1 MAEVFVPL
9 NRFQSVVTNLT
20 GEEDEIYV
28 TPTGVSS
35 IVLSCQVTNNSLM
48 TQPVTM
54 LVTSNRELPIPSFEG
69 VYSGSGFIS
78 ASAGPFAI
86 NGIEVLDRFS
96 GSFDSSSVLLS
107 LNRQFIRKEAAAY
120 VSFQNNLSETP
131 FVFTSSRFEGYALD
145 LVDAI
150 AYDIANN
157 KKIRTDKAAKAYFS
171 KNGVNTI
178 KEIYTEEYS
187 SSLDT
192 IEYVNYLSQQIIKN
206 QSVTGSQFV
215 SRLYQ
220 TTVTQSFNSF
230 TPTNLEFSSSAYVIN
245 NLTNIVLNTIENPSL
260 VAQNPIQLVTNVTIP
275 SADSLSPVVSG
286 KLVLEEGYGFI
297 VSGSTDLTVILSLL
311 ESANE

>member
-1 MAEVFVPL
+1 MANVFVPL

-35 IVLSCQVTNNSLM
+35 IVLSAQITNNSLQ
-48 TQPVTM
+48 TQPVTI

-69 VYSGSGFIS
+69 VYSGSSFIS
-78 ASAGPFAI
+78 SSVGGF
-86 NGIEVLDRFS
+86 VTLDNFS
-96 GSFDSSSVLLS
+96 GSFDSASALLT
-107 LNRQFIRKEAAAY
+107 LNRQFIRKEIAAY
-120 VSFQNNLSETP
+120 ASFQNNLSETP
-131 FVFTSSRFEGYALD
+131 FVFTSSRFENYALD
-145 LVDAI
+145 LTDAI
-150 AYDIANN
+150 SYDINNN
-157 KKIRTDKAAKAYFS
+157 KNIRTDKAAKAYFT
-171 KNGVNTI
+171 KNGVNII
-178 KEIYTEEYS
+178 KTTYPEEYS
-187 SSLDT
+187 SSLDA
-192 IEYVNYLSQQIIKN
+192 IDYFNYLSQQIIKN

-220 TTVTQSFNSF
+220 NVVTQSFTSF
-230 TPTNLEFSSSAYVIN
+230 TPTTLQFSSSAWAIN
-245 NLTNIVLNTIENPSL
+245 ALTNVVLNTIENANL